1 MPEQLQQ
8 LENLEALIDDVLQQE
23 GAPMTLAELI
33 NLIAQ
38 PYAFD
43 RFCCRVA

>member
-1 MPEQLQQ
+1 MRQIRYSRWTLLDWDE
-8 LENLEALIDDVLQQE
+8 IS
-23 GAPMTLAELI
+23 LAELI

-43 RFCCRVA
+43 RFCCRAA